1 MGAGREA
8 RAGERGAGQGRLA
21 PAEPLPRRWAGRGR
35 RLLGEACSSGVPRR
49 DARCR
54 VSWAGGSVRPGSAW
68 ASAVVIGSGVPAYG
82 AVPGAGILGRELL
95 DGLTRAGN
103 SPRKWAFPHDRDRD
117 RDRDRGAG
125 PLTQTPKLRPG
136 DRAAPSRQHECG
148 ARTPVS
154 GPARLLPA
162 SQAGGGLLTPP
173 LLRRRSREASEP
185 GSAAW
190 LDRVGWWCERKA
202 GVPGGAAGGRRLRLA
217 GLPRGGR
224 ALYGPGARWPLPSVV
239 EGVGCFSVTGSAP
252 GDFRVRM
259 RNWPYGVWCGEMRW

>member
-1 MGAGREA
+1 MGREA
-8 RAGERGAGQGRLA
+8 RAGESGGRAGQGRLA

-35 RLLGEACSSGVPRR
+35 RLLCEACSSGVARRRRAVPRGLGGR
-49 DARCR
+49 IGTAGFCLGFSSGDRLWGVGLRSRAWCGE
-54 VSWAGGSVRPGSAW
+54 SWAGNYSTGLRGRGIRP
-68 ASAVVIGSGVPAYG
+68 VSG
-82 AVPGAGILGRELL
+82 LFR
-95 DGLTRAGN
+95 T
-103 SPRKWAFPHDRDRD
+103 H
-117 RDRDRGAG
+117 RDRGAG
-125 PLTQTPKLRPG
+125 PLTQTPELRPG
-136 DRAAPSRQHECG
+136 DRAPPSRQHECG

-202 GVPGGAAGGRRLRLA
+202 GVPGGAAGRRRLRLA

-224 ALYGPGARWPLPSVV
+224 ALYGPGATWPLPSTV

-259 RNWPYGVWCGEMRW
+259 RNWPYGVWCGECGGE

>member
-1 MGAGREA
+1 M
-8 RAGERGAGQGRLA
+8 
-21 PAEPLPRRWAGRGR
+21 W
-35 RLLGEACSSGVPRR
+35 
-49 DARCR
+49 
-54 VSWAGGSVRPGSAW
+54 
-68 ASAVVIGSGVPAYG
+68 
-82 AVPGAGILGRELL
+82 GILGRELL

-103 SPRKWAFPHDRDRD
+103 SPRKWAFPHDRDR
-117 RDRDRGAG
+117 GAG
-125 PLTQTPKLRPG
+125 PLTRTPELRPG
-136 DRAAPSRQHECG
+136 DHAPPSRQHECG

-162 SQAGGGLLTPP
+162 SQAGGGLLAPP

-202 GVPGGAAGGRRLRLA
+202 GVPGGAAGRRRLRLA